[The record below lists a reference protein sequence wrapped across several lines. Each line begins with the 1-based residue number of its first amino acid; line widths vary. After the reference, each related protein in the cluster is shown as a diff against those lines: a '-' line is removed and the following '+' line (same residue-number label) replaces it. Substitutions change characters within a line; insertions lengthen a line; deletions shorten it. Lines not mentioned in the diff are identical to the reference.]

1 MNVNAISAGGGAP
14 LGKAVEGGAAGAADK
29 DIFITL
35 LVAQLKNQDP
45 LDPQDSTQFLAQ
57 LAQFNSLEQ
66 LMSINQRIGQLLDSV
81 SAGGVNATAPA
92 EGAQGVGSSHTK

>member
-1 MNVNAISAGGGAP
+1 MNVNAIGATY
-14 LGKAVEGGAAGAADK
+14 GAQAAAPDTTKVTSPGQADK
-29 DIFITL
+29 DTFVTL

-66 LMSINQRIGQLLDSV
+66 LMSINTRIGQLLDSV
-81 SAGGVNATAPA
+81 SSAGVQPPDAG
-92 EGAQGVGSSHTK
+92 EGAQG

>member
-1 MNVNAISAGGGAP
+1 MSVNAIGAAGVAAPVGA
-14 LGKAVEGGAAGAADK
+14 AEGGASKPADK
-29 DIFITL
+29 DTFITL

-66 LMSINQRIGQLLDSV
+66 LMSINQRLGQLLDSA
-81 SAGGVNATAPA
+81 SAANVEAAAARKG
-92 EGAQGVGSSHTK
+92 